1 MRQRGM
7 CGKIYALLSWT
18 IGIVLCRSG
27 ERKDQSAKLGESAA
41 LNFATGTGTRD
52 ADHHWAH
59 ALGHVS
65 TYDTIVPSSP
75 GTTEPATYNIFSY
88 VRWYYPV
95 AVPVPRSGGP
105 VGICSL

>member
-7 CGKIYALLSWT
+7 CGKNLRSVVMDDWNCSVS
-18 IGIVLCRSG
+18 IG
-27 ERKDQSAKLGESAA
+27 RKKGESAA

-95 AVPVPRSGGP
+95 AVPVPRSGLGGP
-105 VGICSL
+105 GGYL